1 MSAEPRA
8 LVSRTWRACASVL
21 AAMAALA
28 PAGCGSP
35 ATLPAEGHLVIV
47 LDTDAPLPSSSG
59 TTVGVFDSVE
69 LAVLDDAGDPA
80 CSECAREVGITQE
93 AADRGATFVVRNR
106 QPAVLRARLFSSRLG
121 VASRDPATT
130 VEHWVRLPPSPAE
143 GETRVVI
150 TLPLEQIGI
159 PLGSLASPTGSGD
172 PDAPLARQP
181 VDTAATDAGPGEVCV
196 QGGWFWMGDPRLPPE
211 AGAPTLPGAKPTP
224 GERTAS
230 APQLVHIASFCV
242 DEHELTVRELR
253 ALGMAKL
260 TATVA
265 AWSGTTSTSNLASFC
280 TFTAQPGPND
290 DRPVVCV
297 PWDAA
302 RAACRARGMDLPTEA
317 QLEYL
322 GRAFGRSSFVWGQ
335 ETPSCDDAF
344 LGRAVP
350 PLSGDTSCTRG
361 ARAPLLP
368 SPTADV
374 AASRDVLDT
383 PGGSV
388 IGLAANVSEWTREAF
403 EPRTAACRGPQ
414 IGPARDPECAPDA
427 KTTRIAVRG
436 GNLASTPAEAAAAL
450 RAFVALPKIRPD
462 LGFRCVR

>member
-1 MSAEPRA
+1 MSGEARARARMARGCGALLAAAAVLSAE
-8 LVSRTWRACASVL
+8 
-21 AAMAALA
+21 
-28 PAGCGSP
+28 GCGSP

-69 LAVLDDAGDPA
+69 LAVLDEAGNPA
-80 CSECAREVGITQE
+80 CSECAREVGLTAEEVDQ
-93 AADRGATFVVRNR
+93 GATFVVRNR

-143 GETRVVI
+143 GETRVVL
-150 TLPLEQIGI
+150 TLPLEQVGI
-159 PLGSLASPTGSGD
+159 ALGSLMSPTGPGD

-196 QGGWFWMGDPRLPPE
+196 EGGWFWMGDPRLPPE
-211 AGAPTLPGAKPTP
+211 AGAPTLLGARPTP
-224 GERTAS
+224 GERSAS
-230 APQLVHIASFCV
+230 APQLVHVASFCV

-253 ALGMAKL
+253 ALGIPKL
-260 TATVA
+260 TATVP

-280 TFTAQPGPND
+280 TFTPQPGPND

-297 PWDAA
+297 PWDVA
-302 RAACRARGMDLPTEA
+302 RAACKARGMDLPTEA
-317 QLEYL
+317 QFEYL

-344 LGRAVP
+344 LGRSVP

-361 ARAPLLP
+361 VRTPFLP
-368 SPTADV
+368 SATADV

-383 PGGSV
+383 PGGRV

-403 EPRTAACRGPQ
+403 EARTASCRGPQ
-414 IGPARDPECAPDA
+414 IGPARDPECKPDA
-427 KTTRIAVRG
+427 RTTRIAVRG

-450 RAFVALPKIRPD
+450 RAFVTLPKIRPD